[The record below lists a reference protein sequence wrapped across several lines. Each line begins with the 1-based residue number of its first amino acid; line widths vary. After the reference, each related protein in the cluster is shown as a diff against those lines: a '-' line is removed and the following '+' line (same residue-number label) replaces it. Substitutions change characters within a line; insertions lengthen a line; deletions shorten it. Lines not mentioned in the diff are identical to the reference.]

1 MSTFLCNVVNEIW
14 YNDLKDA
21 ETFFTRVLA
30 IEIMA
35 HLDANS
41 RGLHALDMISLCTN
55 MTQYYAEA
63 DDIPQFIVMME
74 DAQKK
79 VKRVGMPILV
89 MSNL

>member
-1 MSTFLCNVVNEIW
+1 MSTFLCYVVNEIW

-21 ETFFTRVLA
+21 ETFFTRVVA

-41 RGLHALDMISLCTN
+41 GGLHALDMISLCTN

-63 DDIPQFIVMME
+63 DGIPQFIVMME